1 MLINPIKAV
10 SPNLLQNVKQ
20 HRQSHPCMYKML
32 EDFTLIMFLL
42 FYEKESSTDVR
53 GQENILGVS
62 SVFMYY
68 NVTCTFFVIWG
79 LIKYTVRSNT
89 FLMPITMFSTQKT
102 YSAFLFI
109 DLQKQRWVVLSWI
122 TYMYHEFTARVN

>member
-1 MLINPIKAV
+1 MLINQIKVV
-10 SPNLLQNVKQ
+10 SPNLLRNVKQ
-20 HRQSHPCMYKML
+20 HRQSYSCMYKML

-42 FYEKESSTDVR
+42 FSKIQSSTDVR
-53 GQENILGVS
+53 GQGILGVS

-109 DLQKQRWVVLSWI
+109 DLQKQR
-122 TYMYHEFTARVN
+122 

>member
-1 MLINPIKAV
+1 MLINPIKVV

-42 FYEKESSTDVR
+42 FSKIQSSTDAR
-53 GQENILGVS
+53 GQGNILWVS

-109 DLQKQRWVVLSWI
+109 DLQKQR
-122 TYMYHEFTARVN
+122 

>member
-1 MLINPIKAV
+1 MLINQIKVV
-10 SPNLLQNVKQ
+10 SPNLLRNVKQ
-20 HRQSHPCMYKML
+20 HRQSYSCTYKML

-68 NVTCTFFVIWG
+68 NVTCTWG

-109 DLQKQRWVVLSWI
+109 DLQNLR
-122 TYMYHEFTARVN
+122 